1 MARAWALLGLIVAG
15 VAAAEDPV
23 PPPPALAAKS
33 YYLVDAASGTVLAE
47 NAGRERL
54 EPASLTKLM
63 TAYAVFKEL
72 ESGRIALDDM
82 VEVSEKAWRA
92 SGSRMF
98 IEVATEVSV
107 QDLLRGMIVQS
118 GNDASIALA
127 EHVSGSVPAFVEL
140 MNKYALGLGMAETK
154 YRNPT
159 GLPAVEHLSSAH
171 DSAIL
176 ARAIIREFP
185 EYYSWY
191 SEREYTYNHI
201 TQHNRNALLWRDAS
215 VDGLKTGYTE
225 AAGYCLVSSAERSG
239 MRLIAVVM
247 GMSSARGRTEASEAL
262 LDYGFGHFETH
273 KLYTR
278 GEQIARTRVWKGTP
292 SSVALGLPDDLYVT
306 IPRGSY
312 PELAAT
318 MELEKVLVAPVGVA
332 VPVGEVQV
340 SFDGQNLAI
349 LPLVA
354 LHEVPTAGLWTRVT
368 DEVRLWLA
376 WEHLQP

>member
-1 MARAWALLGLIVAG
+1 LLSLLVTGASYAQG
-15 VAAAEDPV
+15 PV
-23 PPPPALAAKS
+23 PPPPSLEAKS
-33 YYLVDAASGTVLAE
+33 YYLLDAASGSVLAE
-47 NAGRERL
+47 SAAHERV

-63 TAYAVFKEL
+63 TAYVVFEAL
-72 ESGRIALDDM
+72 EAEQIALEDM
-82 VEVSEKAWRA
+82 VRVSEKAWRA

-98 IEVATEVSV
+98 IEVASEVSV

-127 EHVSGSVPAFVEL
+127 EHLAGSVPAFVDL
-140 MNKYALGLGMAETK
+140 MNEHAQALGMSDTA

-159 GLPAVEHLSSAH
+159 GLPSSEHVSSAH

-191 SEREYTYNHI
+191 SEREYTYNSI

-239 MRLIAVVM
+239 MRIIAVVM
-247 GMSSARGRTEASEAL
+247 GMPTAQSRTAAGEAL
-262 LDYGFGHFETH
+262 LDYGFSHFETH

-278 GEQIARTRVWKGTP
+278 GEEVAKTRVWKGRP
-292 SSVALGLPDDLYVT
+292 SSVALGLSDDLYVT
-306 IPRGSY
+306 IPRGRY
-312 PELAAT
+312 PALAAT
-318 MELEKVLVAPVGVA
+318 MELERTLVAPVDEA
-332 VPVGEVQV
+332 AAVGEVQV
-340 SFDGQNLAI
+340 LFDGQSLAVF
-349 LPLVA
+349 PLVS
-354 LHEVPTAGLWTRVT
+354 LHEVPTAGLWTRLA
-368 DEVRLWLA
+368 DEIGLWLA
-376 WEHLQP
+376 P

>member
-1 MARAWALLGLIVAG
+1 LVSLLVAG
-15 VAAAEDPV
+15 ASHAQDPA
-23 PPPPALAAKS
+23 PPPPVVEAKS
-33 YYLVDAASGTVLAE
+33 YYLIDAASGAVLVDGA
-47 NAGRERL
+47 ARERV

-63 TAYAVFKEL
+63 TAYAVFK
-72 ESGRIALDDM
+72 ALDAGETALSDM
-82 VEVSEKAWRA
+82 VVVSEKAWRA

-127 EHVSGSVPAFVEL
+127 EHLAGSVPAFVDL
-140 MNKYALGLGMAETK
+140 MNEYAQTLGMSDTV

-159 GLPAVEHLSSAH
+159 GLSAPEHVSSAH
-171 DSAIL
+171 DSALL

-185 EYYSWY
+185 QYYAWY
-191 SEREYTYNHI
+191 REREYTYNSI

-225 AAGYCLVSSAERSG
+225 AAGYCLVSSAQRSG

-247 GMSSARGRTEASEAL
+247 GMSTAAARTAASEAL

-278 GEQIARTRVWKGTP
+278 GEEVAKTRVWKGTP
-292 SSVALGLPDDLYVT
+292 SSVALGLNDDLYVT
-306 IPRGSY
+306 IPRGRY
-312 PELAAT
+312 PDLAAT
-318 MELEKVLVAPVGVA
+318 VELEKTLVAPVDEA
-332 VPVGEVQV
+332 APVGEVQV
-340 SFDGQNLAI
+340 LFDGQSVAV
-349 LPLVA
+349 LPLVS
-354 LHEVPTAGLWTRVT
+354 LHRVPTAGLWTRLT
-368 DEVRLWLA
+368 DEITLWLT
-376 WEHLQP
+376 P

>member
-1 MARAWALLGLIVAG
+1 MRRAWVLLSLVVAG
-15 VAAAEDPV
+15 ASHAQDSV
-23 PPPPALAAKS
+23 PPPPVLEAKS
-33 YYLVDAASGTVLAE
+33 YYLIDAASGTVLAE

-63 TAYAVFKEL
+63 TAYAVFTALKGGQVGL
-72 ESGRIALDDM
+72 EDKVS
-82 VEVSEKAWRA
+82 VSERAWRA

-118 GNDASIALA
+118 GNDAAIALA
-127 EHVSGSVPAFVEL
+127 EHVAGSVPAFVER
-140 MNKYALGLGMAETK
+140 MNEYAAALGMVETE

-159 GLPAVEHLSSAH
+159 GLPAAEHLSSAH

-176 ARAIIREFP
+176 ARAIIKEFP
-185 EYYSWY
+185 EYYAWY
-191 SEREYTYNHI
+191 GQREYTYNSI

-225 AAGYCLVSSAERSG
+225 AAGYCLVSSAQRSG

-247 GMSSARGRTEASEAL
+247 GMPSARARTEASEEL
-262 LDYGFGHFETH
+262 LDYGFGNFETH

-278 GEQIARTRVWKGTP
+278 GEQIAKTRVWKGAP
-292 SSVALGLPDDLYVT
+292 SSVALGLRDDLYVT
-306 IPRGSY
+306 IPRGGY
-312 PELAAT
+312 PDLAAT
-318 MELEKVLVAPVGVA
+318 MELQKTLIAPVDEA
-332 VPVGEVQV
+332 APVGEVQI
-340 SFDGQNLAI
+340 SFDGRNLAV
-349 LPLVA
+349 LPLVS
-354 LHEVPTAGLWTRVT
+354 LHEVPAGGPWTRFA

-376 WEHLQP
+376 P